1 MSWKDILKGEEM
13 HPSIRGYVAT
23 GQKKI
28 KVLERELESLRNK
41 YNTVPLNEK
50 EEKETMKKIK
60 DISAEIESLKTPR
73 KREDYYLPLG
83 RGEDIKFLRQRES
96 IDDKDRSVLARLG
109 YATRLELEEK
119 VKELTRE
126 QRINNHQ
133 RNLLNRAIYEGEQD
147 GYKHLKELA
156 KIIGVSFG
164 DAFTSAKQ
172 RSYRRD

>member
-28 KVLERELESLRNK
+28 KALERQLESLENK

-50 EEKETMKKIK
+50 EERETMKKIK
-60 DISAEIESLKTPR
+60 DLSAEIESLKTSR
-73 KREDYYLPLG
+73 KKEGYHLPIG
-83 RGEDIKFLRQRES
+83 PQKDMKFLRQRES

-109 YATRLELEEK
+109 YATRLELEDK
-119 VKELTRE
+119 VKKLVRE
-126 QRINNHQ
+126 KKINNHQ
-133 RNLLNRAIYEGEQD
+133 RNLLNRAIYEGERD
-147 GYKHLKELA
+147 NYKHLKDLA
-156 KIIGVSFG
+156 KKIGVSFG